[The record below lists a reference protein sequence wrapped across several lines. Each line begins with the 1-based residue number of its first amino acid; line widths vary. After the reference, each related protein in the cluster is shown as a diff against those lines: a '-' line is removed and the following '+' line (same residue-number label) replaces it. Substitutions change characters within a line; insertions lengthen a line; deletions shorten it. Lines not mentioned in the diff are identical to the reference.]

1 MFSPVLASRPPQFGA
16 VAGTLPRQKI
26 ITSPSL
32 IGTEI
37 QLKFIIPTGEYRLV
51 AHLDILLEE
60 LYRHLECLLKK
71 RKSASSCCRVRWIS

>member
-1 MFSPVLASRPPQFGA
+1 MFSPALVSRPPQFGA

-37 QLKFIIPTGEYRLV
+37 QLKFIIPTG
-51 AHLDILLEE
+51 
-60 LYRHLECLLKK
+60 
-71 RKSASSCCRVRWIS
+71 